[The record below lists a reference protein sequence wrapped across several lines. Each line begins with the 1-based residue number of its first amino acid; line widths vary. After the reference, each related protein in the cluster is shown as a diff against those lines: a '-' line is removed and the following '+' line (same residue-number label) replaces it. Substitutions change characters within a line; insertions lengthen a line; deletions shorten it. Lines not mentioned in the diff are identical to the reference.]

1 MKNYHHHFSA
11 LLRAFW
17 QQTRLAYA
25 RTALIAASTAVG
37 FSACSSAWAT
47 DDVTWQVQV
56 SPYTYHF
63 HPSAEHKPVRLI
75 GLERYEGS
83 CALPYGPPAKAL
95 WGASYFSNSF
105 GQPSA
110 FAYYGCTIDKL
121 MGQDNL
127 FLKGSLGILY
137 GYKPPYEH
145 KVPLNHKGW
154 SPGVVV
160 GLGYHFT
167 PKLSGQINVLGNSAL
182 MFALNYSLGE

>member
-1 MKNYHHHFSA
+1 MKNYHRHLSA
-11 LLRAFW
+11 LSCAVWPPAARLR
-17 QQTRLAYA
+17 TLV
-25 RTALIAASTAVG
+25 ALIAVNLALSFGV
-37 FSACSSAWAT
+37 CSSAQAA
-47 DDVTWQVQV
+47 DEVTWQLQV

-75 GLERYEGS
+75 GLERQEGN

-121 MGQDNL
+121 MGQNNL
-127 FLKGSLGILY
+127 FLKGSVGVLY
-137 GYKPPYEH
+137 GYKPPYDH
-145 KVPLNHKGW
+145 KVPLNYKGW
-154 SPGVVV
+154 SPGVVL
-160 GLGYHFT
+160 GLGYNFT
-167 PKLSGQINVLGNSAL
+167 PKLSGQINMLGNSAL